1 MSSSDIKKPTHGKT
15 EKEDKKT
22 SQLYNSQYITVGMKI
37 IRSLKDEKHPDHRS
51 NRV

>member
-1 MSSSDIKKPTHGKT
+1 MNDITKPSHEKT

-22 SQLYNSQYITVGMKI
+22 SELYNSQYITVGTKI